1 MLNHDLSPLPL
12 SVVII
17 TFNAAT
23 QLRDCLDSVAAW
35 VDEIV
40 IVDSGSQDDT
50 AAIAQTYPHVKWVT
64 QSWLGFGPQKA
75 YAVSQAKH
83 DWVLCLDADERVSAE
98 LQTAMIA
105 LFQTVPTPSV
115 YRFAR
120 TNFFL
125 GRFLKHGE
133 GYPDWSKRLFH
144 RHVAHWSDDLV
155 HEKVV
160 HAATLCCQ
168 TLQGDLLHHSA
179 ESLTS
184 YLTKQNQY
192 THLQAETLFSRGKK
206 ISKTKI
212 VLSPLLRFV
221 KFYFIRRGFLDGF
234 AGLVHILIGCYNSF
248 IKYCKVYEK
257 QQKK

>member
-1 MLNHDLSPLPL
+1 MRDYNILPLPL
-12 SVVII
+12 SVVVI
-17 TFNAAT
+17 TLNAAT

-35 VDEIV
+35 VDEII
-40 IVDSGSQDDT
+40 IVDSGSQDET
-50 AAIAQTYPHVKWVT
+50 AVIAQTYPQVKWIV
-64 QSWLGFGPQKA
+64 QPWLGFGPQKA

-83 DWVLCLDADERVSAE
+83 DWVLCLDADERVSPE
-98 LQTAMIA
+98 LKAHITA
-105 LFQTVPTPSV
+105 LFCKPLEPGV

-144 RHVAHWSDDLV
+144 RHIAQWSEDIV

-160 HAATLCCQ
+160 HADTPLCH

-179 ESLTS
+179 ENITS

-192 THLQAETLFSRGKK
+192 TLLQAQTLIARGQPV
-206 ISKTKI
+206 SKTKI
-212 VLSPLLRFV
+212 ILSPILRFI

-248 IKYCKVYEK
+248 IKYCKVYEQ